1 MRRVINKTQTMTR
14 RGLVKHIAERLAPL
28 YGGREASS
36 IASVAA
42 EYLCGFSRREM
53 IADPER
59 EVWLPENFEDVV
71 SQLENFRPV
80 QYVVGRT
87 EFCGREFCVGEGVL
101 IPRPETEELVD
112 WVVKTA
118 DGGPCRI
125 LDVGTGS
132 GCIAVSLAARLS
144 GSSVTALDISAQALD
159 YARRNA
165 ELGGVS
171 VDFVEGDILDERL
184 DLGLFDIIVSNPPYV
199 PASDAGLMCRNVLDY
214 EPHNALFVPDDDWLL
229 FYRAVSRFAGRS
241 LRAGGRLFF
250 EIYENAAH
258 RTAAMLEENGFYDV
272 EIRNDLNSKP
282 RMIRCRK

>member
-1 MRRVINKTQTMTR
+1 MTR
-14 RGLVKHIAERLAPL
+14 RGLVKHIMERLAPL
-28 YGGREASS
+28 YGEREASC

-42 EYLCGFSRREM
+42 EYLCGFSRRDM
-53 IADPER
+53 IVDPER
-59 EVWLPENFEDVV
+59 EVRLPGNFEDVV

-112 WVVKTA
+112 WVVKTS

-125 LDVGTGS
+125 LDIGTGS
-132 GCIAVSLAARLS
+132 GCIAVSLATQLS
-144 GSSVTALDISAQALD
+144 ESSVTALDISAQALD

-165 ELGGVS
+165 LLNGVS

-199 PASDAGLMCRNVLDY
+199 PASDAGRMCRNVLDY
-214 EPHNALFVPDDDWLL
+214 EPHNALFVPDDEPLL
-229 FYRAVSRFAGRS
+229 FYRAVSRFAHRS

-258 RTAAMLEENGFYDV
+258 RTAAMLEDAGFADV